1 MSGQVRRFETP
12 GGHLI
17 YRIPL
22 LLFPE
27 FWGYVYLI
35 KSGDLLILV
44 DAGSGFGQSNEH
56 LEIGFKSIRAHFQER
71 FDWADLTH
79 VLISHGHVD
88 HFGGLHYLR
97 ERTSASIGIHE
108 LDAAILEGYE
118 QSIDLAAERTKAFL
132 NETGLT
138 TGQQEQLLG
147 LYLLNKGLFRSIHV
161 DFTYESIGM
170 KLGPLAFHHA
180 PGHSPGQ
187 VVIHLENALFT
198 GDHLLPDISP
208 HMAPERLAPN
218 TGLFNYLE
226 SLNCLLDLNG
236 SRMVGLPGH
245 GEPIDD
251 LKQRTIEIIL
261 HHYERLSRL
270 FHLVQNQ
277 GRTIAE
283 LSQEL
288 FPGAQGFHELFAL
301 EETAAHIEF
310 LVKLGQ
316 LEVEALKPMTAGNFA
331 PVYRSAGYEKMLIRW
346 FEPYLGRE

>member
-1 MSGQVRRFETP
+1 MSSQVRRFETP
-12 GGHLI
+12 GGQLI

-44 DAGSGFGQSNEH
+44 DAGSGFGRSNEH
-56 LEIGFKSIRAHFQER
+56 LETGLEGIRVHFHER

-97 ERTSASIGIHE
+97 ERTSASIGIHGM
-108 LDAAILEGYE
+108 DAAILERYE
-118 QSIDLAAERTKAFL
+118 QSIDSAAEKTKAFL
-132 NETGLT
+132 IETGLA
-138 TGQQEQLLG
+138 TGQQEQLLE
-147 LYLLNKGLFRSIHV
+147 LYLLNKGLFRSIQV

-170 KLGPLAFHHA
+170 KLGPLTFHHT

-187 VVIHLENALFT
+187 VVIHLEDALFT

-226 SLNCLLDLNG
+226 SLNGLLGLNG
-236 SRMVGLPGH
+236 SRTVGLPGH
-245 GEPIDD
+245 GEPITD

-270 FHLVQNQ
+270 CHLVNNQ
-277 GRTIAE
+277 GRTIAD

-301 EETAAHIEF
+301 EETAAHIDF
-310 LVKLGQ
+310 LVELGRV
-316 LEVEALKPMTAGNFA
+316 EVAALKPMTTGNFA
-331 PVYRSAGYEKMLIRW
+331 PVYRCVGQEEMLIRW
-346 FEPYLGRE
+346 FEPYLERE